1 MTKNIEYWKK
11 PCPKCKEIRILQTG
25 FIREEFICCE
35 CKIIFSY
42 HPYDED
48 NKRQVI
54 EWRKIKGYDLGKK
67 VMWN

>member
-1 MTKNIEYWKK
+1 MTEKNEYWKK

-35 CKIIFSY
+35 CKIIFR
-42 HPYDED
+42 YDEEI
-48 NKRQVI
+48 VW
-54 EWRKIKGYDLGKK
+54 WRKIKGYDLGKK

>member
-1 MTKNIEYWKK
+1 MSKNIEYWKK

-35 CKIIFSY
+35 CKIIFRY
-42 HPYDED
+42 EED
-48 NKRQVI
+48 PIRDATIVW
-54 EWRKIKGYDLGKK
+54 WRKIKGYDLGKK